1 VNLAPGSRCFFG
13 TVAESR
19 WMMKYPAG
27 QQADVGIGTKGT
39 GPRAG
44 YEEER
49 KIEVD

>member
-1 VNLAPGSRCFFG
+1 MEN
-13 TVAESR
+13 
-19 WMMKYPAG
+19 PAG

-49 KIEVD
+49 KIEAD

>member
-1 VNLAPGSRCFFG
+1 MQACCCLWHAKRIEN
-13 TVAESR
+13 
-19 WMMKYPAG
+19 PAG

-49 KIEVD
+49 KIEIDQGVVRAG